1 VSDPTATPTH
11 PDAGEPARVPV
22 LPVAAEAEVVPE
34 PPTGRRP
41 HRPGLRAVVIGV
53 SAIAALAGAYLGHHA
68 ISTALYERTYAVL
81 EQANAD
87 AVESAADYERIL
99 HASGTVV
106 KQADALEAAIVN
118 GYAKP
123 EDVTALTADS
133 DALVEAL
140 DTAASAELDE
150 IADFEEPAKLADP
163 AWERYIDAATMVDLA
178 AARTRAAERFEAE
191 SDPLSAAKG
200 RVLSAM
206 DAVFV
211 GAHELA
217 AHELEANA
225 AATYRTRIEVMHIVD
240 GDGDVSGLPSNSAT
254 GFTTLVQAV
263 DAMRASNAAEEAR
276 KLEPDYPLRAEIE
289 AFARSISY
297 GVTLDFVWA
306 HDVNGLSSD
315 EWYSGT
321 AEFYPSD
328 GGWGSINLTYSVSDN
343 WWDDPNAKAVVVH
356 EVGHTQVVR
365 PACEPLFHGAEFH
378 ADHEMWA
385 TAWAIG
391 MGYDLPGSGIEAYG
405 RPTDAQIA
413 VAAQCR

>member
-1 VSDPTATPTH
+1 VTEPTATPTH
-11 PDAGEPARVPV
+11 PGVGEPADVPDP
-22 LPVAAEAEVVPE
+22 LVASAADVAPE

-41 HRPGLRAVVIGV
+41 RRPGLRAAVIGV
-53 SAIAALAGAYLGHHA
+53 SAIAALAGGYLGHHA
-68 ISTALYERTYAVL
+68 ISTALYERAYAVL
-81 EQANAD
+81 EQATAD
-87 AVESAADYERIL
+87 ATESSADYERIL
-99 HASGTVV
+99 HASAVVV
-106 KQADALEAAIVN
+106 KQSDALEAAIVN

-133 DALVEAL
+133 DALVETL

-150 IADFEEPAKLADP
+150 IADFAEPAQLADP
-163 AWERYIDAATMVDLA
+163 AWARYVDAAIMIDLA
-178 AARTRAAERFEAE
+178 EERALEAEQFEAA

-225 AATYRTRIEVMHIVD
+225 AASYRTRIEVMHLVD
-240 GDGDVSGLPSNSAT
+240 GDVGVSGLPSNSAT
-254 GFTTLVQAV
+254 DFTFLVQAV
-263 DAMRASNAAEEAR
+263 DAMRASNAVEEAR
-276 KLEPDYPLRAEIE
+276 KLEPDYPVRAEIE
-289 AFARSISY
+289 AFARSISA

-321 AEFYPSD
+321 AEFYPTD
-328 GGWGSINLTYSVSDN
+328 GGWGSINLTYSVSDS

-365 PACEPLFHGAEFH
+365 PACEPLFQGAEFH
-378 ADHEMWA
+378 GDHEMWA